1 MYKVIFTQS
10 ALKDLENI
18 DKKEQHRI
26 ARKLKI
32 YAKEPL
38 SHARKL
44 ISPKIG
50 TYRFRIGKY
59 RAIFDIDGGNIVILR
74 PGHRKN
80 IYK

>member
-18 DKKEQHRI
+18 DKKEQYRI

-38 SHARKL
+38 GHARKL

-74 PGHRKN
+74 LGHRRN